1 MTHPGG
7 DREIGDNR
15 LSSLAAGPSVTGV
28 RGSRSML
35 VGGGRAVGLVIVALA
50 GAKVVDRVVPG
61 ADVAIGLGLVACLV
75 AIARGQGL
83 TAADLGL
90 ARSTWPA
97 GLRWG
102 AAAAALVG
110 TAYALAYVAGPVREA
125 LPDGEGGL
133 GRAALWTVLVVIPL
147 GTVLPEELAFRGLLL
162 ALLGRR
168 HGLLAGALLSS
179 ALFGLWHVAA
189 SLGGGTA
196 NAAIVGVV
204 GGDAVGTV
212 ARVVVTVGFTS
223 LGGVVLCWLRLRSG
237 SLLAPVLAHWTVNA
251 LGVIVTLVA

>member
-1 MTHPGG
+1 M
-7 DREIGDNR
+7 RI
-15 LSSLAAGPSVTGV
+15 
-28 RGSRSML
+28 
-35 VGGGRAVGLVIVALA
+35 GGGRAVGLVIVALA
-50 GAKVVDRVVPG
+50 GAKVVDRAVPG
-61 ADVAIGLGLVACLV
+61 ADVAVGLGLVACLV

-83 TAADLGL
+83 AAADLGL

-97 GLRWG
+97 GLRWS
-102 AAAAALVG
+102 AAALVG

-168 HGLLAGALLSS
+168 NGHLSAILLSS
-179 ALFGLWHVAA
+179 GLFGLWHVVP

-196 NAAIVGVV
+196 NATMASVV
-204 GGDAVGTV
+204 GADVAGTV

-223 LGGVVLCWLRLRSG
+223 LAGVVLCCLRLRSS
-237 SLLAPVLAHWTVNA
+237 SLLAPVLAHWTVNG
-251 LGVIVTLVA
+251 LGVIVALVA